1 MIYQTLTISF
11 REEMLQAIHDLLND
25 TLKIAL
31 YTSSADLGEDTTA
44 YAATDEVSGTG
55 YTPGGKTLTG
65 ASINSSNGVVYVSF
79 SNPVWTS
86 ASFVAAGAL
95 IYNSSKANRSVAVV
109 SFGNDKTATN
119 TFTVQ
124 MPSNTY
130 SSALLRF

>member
-1 MIYQTLTISF
+1 
-11 REEMLQAIHDLLND
+11 MLQAIHDLLND

>member
-1 MIYQTLTISF
+1 
-11 REEMLQAIHDLLND
+11 MLQAIHDLLND

-79 SNPVWTS
+79 SNPVWTG